1 MTNSRS
7 EAPRGIP
14 VTLARRYLASELCV
28 LPAIAGEKR
37 PAVAAWR
44 DYQKRRP
51 TEKEIAAWFANAHEA
66 LCIVAGAVSG
76 NLECLDFDAGGEC
89 FEPWT
94 EAIPP
99 ELFGRLVVERTPSG
113 GCHVVYRCETP
124 VAGNLK
130 LAEGERNKK
139 RATLVETRGEGGLFL
154 CAPSPGYRLVQGSF
168 DSIPTIAA
176 DERNVLLDAARAL
189 SEVSG
194 TAPSASPPHA
204 APTPSSAFDERPGDA
219 YNGDAAAFYGL
230 LERHGWKFLGKKGE
244 NESWQ
249 RPGKSG
255 NGLSATFNGVNFHV
269 FSSNANPFPPGFN
282 GSPFTVYALLEHG
295 GDVTAA
301 AKALLAEGYGK
312 TVDPCAGVDLTG
324 IMAQLKAPK
333 PSVEIAEP
341 DREPENPGQLPER
354 LLDVPGFV
362 NDLKDYT
369 LRTAK
374 YPNRPLALAGALA
387 MLSMLTGRKF
397 RNASDNRT
405 NLYLLALA
413 PSSAGKDAPRR
424 VNMSLAVQTGYGDH
438 MGDAFASG
446 EGLEDA
452 LTLTPCML
460 FQTDEIAFL
469 FNSLKGTESRFN
481 TMNAVLLK
489 AFTSANGVYARR
501 RKAIPTGRG
510 ATEALPTSIRNPHL
524 VLYGTAT
531 PEKFYQSLN
540 KDELVNGLVGRCL
553 IFEGERRRMNE
564 NLVVGEEFPDS
575 VLNPVSALRG
585 IGRENLLTGE
595 PQVCE
600 IPETPEARAVAVSLE
615 AEANRLYDDA
625 YDRHLD
631 AEMAIWGRAFE
642 KTEKLAMLYAL
653 SRSVTAPRLTP
664 EAYRWGWD
672 VAEFTT
678 KRLLYMAD
686 CYVYASEFDKEAQKV
701 VRLLRE
707 NGARMAHSRLLKKS
721 HLDKDT
727 FRKVVDTLLE
737 SERIRRSSEKT
748 GQRASVFYQV
758 VDRT

>member
-7 EAPRGIP
+7 DAPRGIP
-14 VTLARRYLASELCV
+14 VQLARNYLASGLCV
-28 LPAIAGEKR
+28 LPAAAADKR
-37 PAVAAWR
+37 PALPGWR
-44 DYQKRRP
+44 AYQERLP
-51 TEKEIAAWFANAHEA
+51 TEKEVEAWFANAHEA
-66 LCIVAGAVSG
+66 LCLVTGSVSG
-76 NLECLDFDAGGEC
+76 NLECIDFDSGGAK
-89 FEPWT
+89 FPAWS
-94 EAIPP
+94 AQIPQK
-99 ELFGRLVVERTPSG
+99 LLGRLVVESTPSG
-113 GCHVVYRCETP
+113 GRHVAYRCEDP
-124 VAGNLK
+124 VEGNQK
-130 LAEGERNKK
+130 LAISKEG
-139 RATLVETRGEGGLFL
+139 AVFVETRAEGGLFL
-154 CAPSPGYRLVQGSF
+154 CAPSPNYHLVQGAFGSV
-168 DSIPTIAA
+168 PTISAE
-176 DERNVLLDAARAL
+176 ERRLLLDAARAFDER
-189 SEVSG
+189 S
-194 TAPSASPPHA
+194 APSPASAPHA
-204 APTPSSAFDERPGDA
+204 APAATGFDIRPGDE
-219 YNGDAAAFYGL
+219 YNADVAAFYGL
-230 LERHGWKFLGKKGE
+230 LERKGWKYLGKSGDNE
-244 NESWQ
+244 NWQ
-249 RPGKSG
+249 RPGKTG
-255 NGLSATFNGVNFHV
+255 NGQSATFNGTTFFV
-269 FSSNANPFPPGFN
+269 FSSSVEGLEPNKGY
-282 GSPFTVYALLEHG
+282 SPFMVYAALEHG
-295 GDVTAA
+295 GDATAA
-301 AKALLAEGYGK
+301 AKDLLAQGYGK
-312 TVDPCAGVDLTG
+312 TADPCAGVDISG
-324 IMAQLKAPK
+324 ILAQVKAPK
-333 PSVEIAEP
+333 AAAEP
-341 DREPENPGQLPER
+341 VEREPENPGQLPER

-469 FNSLKGTESRFN
+469 FNSLKGTEARFN

-489 AFTSANGVYARR
+489 AFTTANGVYARR
-501 RKAIPTGRG
+501 RKAIQTGRNAG
-510 ATEALPTSIRNPHL
+510 TPLPTSIRNPHL

-553 IFEGERRRMNE
+553 VFEGERRRMNDH
-564 NLVVGEEFPDS
+564 LVVGEAFPDS
-575 VLNPVSALRG
+575 VLNAIAALRD

-595 PQVCE
+595 PEVSE
-600 IPETPEARAVAVSLE
+600 IPETPEARALAARLE
-615 AEANRLYDDA
+615 AEANKHYDDA
-625 YDRHLD
+625 YDRRQD

-642 KTEKLAMLYAL
+642 KAEKLAMLYAL
-653 SRSVTAPRLTP
+653 SRSVTSPQLTP

-672 VAEFTT
+672 MAEFTT

-686 CYVYASEFDKEAQKV
+686 CYVYDSEFDKELQKV
-701 VRLLRE
+701 LRILRE
-707 NGARMAHSRLLKKS
+707 NDGVMAHSRLLKKS

-737 SERIRRSSEKT
+737 SERIVRGSEKT
-748 GQRASVFYQV
+748 GQRATVFY
-758 VDRT
+758 RLKEKT

>member
-7 EAPRGIP
+7 DAPRGIP
-14 VTLARRYLASELCV
+14 VQLARNYLASGLCV
-28 LPAIAGEKR
+28 LPA
-37 PAVAAWR
+37 VAAEKHPALASWR
-44 DYQKRRP
+44 TYQERLP
-51 TEKEIAAWFANAHEA
+51 TEKEVEAWFANAHEA
-66 LCIVAGAVSG
+66 LCLVTGSASG
-76 NLECLDFDAGGEC
+76 NLECIDFDAGGEC
-89 FEPWT
+89 FGPWKKLV
-94 EAIPP
+94 PP
-99 ELFGRLVVERTPSG
+99 DLFGRLVVERTPSG
-113 GCHVVYRCETP
+113 GLHAVYRAEEP
-124 VAGNLK
+124 VEGNLK
-130 LAEGERNKK
+130 LATGERNGK
-139 RATLVETRGEGGLFL
+139 RTTLVETRGEGGLFL
-154 CAPSPGYRLVQGSF
+154 CAPSPGYHLVQGAFGSV
-168 DSIPTIAA
+168 PTISAE
-176 DERNVLLDAARAL
+176 ERRVLLDAARTL
-189 SEVSG
+189 SEVPEPS
-194 TAPSASPPHA
+194 APSHPAPAASS
-204 APTPSSAFDERPGDA
+204 TFDERPGDA
-219 YNGDAAAFYGL
+219 FNSDAAAFYSL
-230 LERHGWKFLGKKGE
+230 LERHGWRYLGKKGE

-255 NGLSATFNGVNFHV
+255 NGLSATFNGLNFHV
-269 FSSNANPFPPGFN
+269 FSSNADPFPPGFN

-295 GDVTAA
+295 GDATEA
-301 AKALLAEGYGK
+301 AKDLLAQGYGK
-312 TVDPCAGVDLTG
+312 TADPCAGVDLSG
-324 IMAQLKAPK
+324 ILAQVKAPK
-333 PSVEIAEP
+333 TVAEP
-341 DREPENPGQLPER
+341 VEREPENPGQLPER

-424 VNMSLAVQTGYGDH
+424 VNMSLAVQTGFGDH

-469 FNSLKGTESRFN
+469 FNSLKGTEARFN

-501 RKAIPTGRG
+501 RKAIPTGRNAG
-510 ATEALPTSIRNPHL
+510 APLPTSIRNPHL
-524 VLYGTAT
+524 VLFGTAT

-553 IFEGERRRMNE
+553 VFEGERRRMNE
-564 NLVVGEEFPDS
+564 SLVVGEAFPDS
-575 VLNPVSALRG
+575 VLNAIAALRD

-595 PQVCE
+595 PQVSE
-600 IPETPEARAVAVSLE
+600 IPETPEARALAARLE
-615 AEANRLYDDA
+615 AEANKHYDDA
-625 YDRHLD
+625 YDRHQD

-642 KTEKLAMLYAL
+642 KAEKLAMLYAL
-653 SRSVTAPRLTP
+653 SRSVTTPQLTP

-672 VAEFTT
+672 MAEFTT

-686 CYVYASEFDKEAQKV
+686 CYVYDSEFDKELQKAL
-701 VRLLRE
+701 RILRE
-707 NGARMAHSRLLKKS
+707 NEGAMSHSRLLKKS

-737 SERIRRSSEKT
+737 SERIVRGSEKT
-748 GQRASVFYQV
+748 GQRATIFY
-758 VDRT
+758 RLKEKT

>member
-7 EAPRGIP
+7 DAPRGIP
-14 VTLARRYLASELCV
+14 IQLAKNYLASGLSV
-28 LPAIAGEKR
+28 LPAVAVDKH
-37 PAVAAWR
+37 PALASWR
-44 DYQKRRP
+44 TYQERLP
-51 TEKEIAAWFANAHEA
+51 TEKEVEAWFSNNHEA
-66 LCIVAGAVSG
+66 VCLVTGAASG

-94 EAIPP
+94 EAISP
-99 ELFGRLVVERTPSG
+99 ELFGRLVVEQTPSG
-113 GCHVVYRCETP
+113 GCHVVYRCQEP
-124 VAGNLK
+124 VDGNLK
-130 LAEGERNKK
+130 LAEGERGKK
-139 RATLVETRGEGGLFL
+139 RATLIETRGEGGLFL
-154 CAPSPGYRLVQGSF
+154 CAPSPGYHLVQGAFGSV
-168 DSIPTIAA
+168 PTISAE
-176 DERNVLLDAARAL
+176 ERRVLLDAARAL

-194 TAPSASPPHA
+194 TAPSVSLPRP
-204 APTPSSAFDERPGDA
+204 APTPSTTFDERPGDA
-219 YNGDAAAFYGL
+219 YNKDEAAFYGL
-230 LERHGWKFLGKKGE
+230 LEKHGWQFLGKNGD
-244 NESWQ
+244 NEQWR
-249 RPGKSG
+249 RPGKDSG
-255 NGLSATFNGVNFHV
+255 SLSATFNRVNFHV
-269 FSSNANPFPPGFN
+269 FSSNADPFPPGFN

-295 GDVTAA
+295 GDTTAA
-301 AKALLAEGYGK
+301 AKDLLAQGYGK
-312 TVDPCAGVDLTG
+312 AADPCAGVDLSG
-324 IMAQLKAPK
+324 IMAQVKAPK
-333 PSVEIAEP
+333 AAEP
-341 DREPENPGQLPER
+341 VEREPENPGHLPER

-501 RKAIPTGRG
+501 RKAIQTGRNAG
-510 ATEALPTSIRNPHL
+510 TPLPTSIRNPHL

-553 IFEGERRRMNE
+553 VFEGERRRMNDH
-564 NLVVGEEFPDS
+564 LVVGEAFPDS
-575 VLNPVSALRG
+575 VLNAIAALRD

-595 PQVCE
+595 PEVSE
-600 IPETPEARAVAVSLE
+600 IPETPEARALAARLE
-615 AEANRLYDDA
+615 AEANKHYDDA
-625 YDRHLD
+625 YDRRQD

-642 KTEKLAMLYAL
+642 KAEKLAMLYAL
-653 SRSVTAPRLTP
+653 SRSVTSPQLTP
-664 EAYRWGWD
+664 EAYRWGWAM
-672 VAEFTT
+672 AEFTT

-686 CYVYASEFDKEAQKV
+686 CYVYDSEFDKELQKV
-701 VRLLRE
+701 LRILRE
-707 NGARMAHSRLLKKS
+707 NDGVMAHSRLLKKS

-737 SERIRRSSEKT
+737 SERIVRGSEKT
-748 GQRASVFYQV
+748 GQRATVFY
-758 VDRT
+758 RLKEKT